1 MKIVDIVPKDISVLM
16 EFSVSNIDSI
26 LFCLNHCEI
35 TINETVEVE
44 VAHMTYF
51 KDVFYKTLS
60 NLQGEFADES

>member
-1 MKIVDIVPKDISVLM
+1 MKIVDIVPKDITVLM
-16 EFSVSNIDSI
+16 EFAVSDIDSI

-44 VAHMTYF
+44 VAHMAYF

-60 NLQGEFADES
+60 NLQEELTDES